1 MMEGFVDGFI
11 VQKNK
16 AKINGEFKLN
26 AEFDEAVIA
35 HLWAGSKSS
44 LFSRFSSEMSWP
56 PNDMV
61 RTVCLHA
68 SLEQSY
74 P

>member
-26 AEFDEAVIA
+26 AEFDEAAIA
-35 HLWAGSKSS
+35 HLRAGSKSS
-44 LFSRFSSEMSWP
+44 LFFKIQHG
-56 PNDMV
+56 NV
-61 RTVCLHA
+61 TA
-68 SLEQSY
+68 TK
-74 P
+74 